1 MTNEPTNLDKWL
13 DDTGVREMFSRQR
26 TTAAMRDALERA
38 CGLIEIPPPPVEQ
51 CEDITLP
58 GAAGAMAARVY
69 IPHGAIEGAGLL
81 YFHGG
86 GFMVGSLDTHNA
98 LCQRLAA
105 VSGVRVCSVDY
116 RLAPEHPFPAAVDDA
131 EAALAA
137 VLDGALSGYGFDPAR
152 LAVGGDSAG
161 GNLAAG
167 LAQRFRGRIAYQLLI
182 YPLLQLAA
190 VKKPRPR
197 WQEGPILT
205 QRILEDI
212 VKLYLAGADAADLR
226 ASPLFEND
234 LMGVA
239 PAYILA
245 AEFDPL
251 MDEDRAYADRLAASG
266 VSAIFKLWKGVPHG
280 FLSMSRIAP
289 ACIPA
294 IEHAGRALASA
305 FE

>member
-1 MTNEPTNLDKWL
+1 MSDTNVLDKWL
-13 DDTGVREMFSRQR
+13 DDSGVRELFSPQR
-26 TTAAMRDALERA
+26 TTKAMRDALERA
-38 CGLIEIPPPPVEQ
+38 STIIEIAPPPVEL

-58 GAAGAMAARVY
+58 GAAGPMAARVY
-69 IPHGAIEGAGLL
+69 RPYDALDGAGLI

-86 GFMVGSLDTHNA
+86 GFMVGSLDTHHA

-105 VSGVRVCSVDY
+105 VSGVRVCAVDY

-131 EAALAA
+131 DAALAA
-137 VLDGALSGYGFDPAR
+137 AFDGALEAYGFAPSR
-152 LAVGGDSAG
+152 LSVGGDSAG

-167 LAQRFRGRIAYQLLI
+167 LAQRLRGRIVFQLLI

-197 WQEGPILT
+197 WQEGPILS
-205 QRILEDI
+205 QLILEDI
-212 VKLYLAGADAADLR
+212 VKLYLAGADVSDLR

-234 LMGVA
+234 LRGVA
-239 PAYILA
+239 PAHILA

-251 MDEDRAYADRLAASG
+251 MEEDRAYADRLSASG
-266 VSAIFKLWKGVPHG
+266 VPASFKLWNGAPHG
-280 FLSMSRIAP
+280 FLNMSRIAP

-294 IEHAGRALASA
+294 IEHAGRALGHAYK
-305 FE
+305 